1 MKSLLVAMQFLTSIP
16 IRTKGEITDRELA
29 GSMAYFPLVGLLI
42 GAALALFYKIL
53 ILIFP
58 HAVTCAFIMI
68 LNVVIAGGLHIDGF
82 IDTFDAI
89 ASGGDKKKML
99 DIMRE
104 GRPGA
109 VGLAAVALLFLAKY
123 SLLVSLPEGTIEASL
138 IAMAVLSRG
147 SFVASCALYPYART
161 TEGLGGKFAKKL
173 TGKEIAMAAGTAIA
187 AVSLIFGLKVF
198 IVLPAVFLVILVF
211 CGYFYKKLGGITG
224 DTMGALGEIMEVVV
238 LALAVALIG

>member
-1 MKSLLVAMQFLTSIP
+1 MRRILVAVQFLTSIP
-16 IRTKGEITDRELA
+16 VKIKGEITDKDLA
-29 GSMAYFPLVGLLI
+29 GSTAYFPLVGLLV
-42 GAALALFYKIL
+42 GTLLALSYNIL

-68 LNVVIAGGLHIDGF
+68 INVLVSGGLHIDGF
-82 IDTFDAI
+82 IDTFDAL
-89 ASGGDKKKML
+89 ASGADRKKML
-99 DIMRE
+99 EIMRE

-123 SLLVSLPEGTIEASL
+123 SLLVSLPEGSIEASL

-147 SFVASCALYPYART
+147 SFVASCAFYPCART

-187 AVSLIFGLKVF
+187 MVSLIFGLKVF
-198 IVLPAVFLVILVF
+198 IVLPAVFLVVLIF

-238 LALAVALIG
+238 LALAVALRG